1 MRTALTEVPGV
12 GEETARA
19 LLKHFKSVTRV
30 KEASVDTLAGVVGR
44 AKAKVIVD
52 FYQGGTQENEDTV
65 VL

>member
-1 MRTALTEVPGV
+1 M

>member
-1 MRTALTEVPGV
+1 
-12 GEETARA
+12 

-52 FYQGGTQENEDTV
+52 FYQGIVSDSDETV